1 MHELVARVSAFDIDA
16 NIGFH
21 AASGLPGD
29 STSVLLLHLT
39 LNWLIVERLT
49 LPDIFTE
56 QEIHDLVDAAVQRS
70 LNA

>member
-1 MHELVARVSAFDIDA
+1 V
-16 NIGFH
+16 
-21 AASGLPGD
+21 
-29 STSVLLLHLT
+29 VLLYLA

-56 QEIHDLVDAAVQRS
+56 QEIHELVDAAVRRS